1 MDLNKEKLLDLYPE
15 YNSVLGPYKRKDNRQ
30 HIVLNNSKASKGTKG
45 KTKTISY
52 PKALVESNIGRKLLP
67 NETIDHNDRDFTN
80 DSENNLII
88 KDKSQHSSLD
98 ALRVRVEPIDCPI
111 CLKSFVP
118 TVHQR
123 NSNSGAGPFCS
134 KSCAGTYSGF
144 LSNGL
149 KPIKR
154 TELVKEYYRINK

>member
-1 MDLNKEKLLDLYPE
+1 MNLKEEELLKLYPD
-15 YNSVLGPYKRKDNRQ
+15 YTKVLGPYKRKDNRK
-30 HIVLNNSKASKGTKG
+30 HIVLNNSNLPKGDKN

-80 DSENNLII
+80 DSESNLII
-88 KDKSQHSSLD
+88 KDKALHSSED
-98 ALRVRVEPIDCPI
+98 ALRVKVEPIDCPV

-123 NSNSGAGPFCS
+123 NNSVGAGPFCS
-134 KSCAGTYSGF
+134 KSCVGIYRGYVG
-144 LSNGL
+144 NGL

-154 TELVKEYYRINK
+154 TELIKEYYRVEK